1 MSPAGPRTSRS
12 RALALAP
19 GLASALIACTPDGG
33 GPPDEPGGSDTTGG
47 STGPTIDVPTPTDA
61 CADAPLLTYGSYR
74 GTLRSY
80 ELAPAPAGVC
90 RGGGPDAFARVGAPV
105 RADLHVEARGV
116 GFVPRLS
123 LAPDDCSPAREIACA
138 DGSALELRDLTV
150 GTVVRVAVGAD
161 PDVFSDLN
169 LQPAPAGGPDPLE
182 YDLDIAFTRV
192 LAAGETCLPESRG
205 RCADGTLCLASAE
218 GSAHVCTTLP
228 GDTCATAERVTIVLD
243 ENGEA
248 TATVDFAAS
257 HTDAHR
263 GSCTGAGRREHVM
276 RLGLPPSPPERALQ
290 VRATR
295 DDTGLAARAPGCLAD
310 EEVTCAAPT
319 AGGARVVIPHL
330 TALRAAGVE
339 PYLFVEL
346 PDPDAPGP
354 PLVLEFSLVPDPP
367 IWGDL

>member
-1 MSPAGPRTSRS
+1 MSPAGPRPCRS
-12 RALALAP
+12 RAAAP
-19 GLASALIACTPDGG
+19 AAALASALAACTPADPD
-33 GPPDEPGGSDTTGG
+33 PPDAPGGSETGDT
-47 STGPTIDVPTPTDA
+47 TGPTIAAPAPTDA
-61 CADAPLLTYGSYR
+61 CEDAPLLTYGRHR

-90 RGGGPDAFARVGAPV
+90 RGGGPDAFARVGATV
-105 RADLHVEARGV
+105 RADLHIEARGV

-123 LAPDDCSPAREIACA
+123 LAPDDCAPAREIACA

-150 GTVVRVAVGAD
+150 GTVVRVSVGAD

-169 LQPAPAGGPDPLE
+169 LQSAPNGAPDPLE

-192 LAAGETCLPESRG
+192 LAAGEACLPASRG
-205 RCADGTLCLASAE
+205 RCADGTMCLASAE

-228 GDTCATAERVTIVLD
+228 GDTCATAEHFTVVLD
-243 ENGEA
+243 ADGLA
-248 TATVDFAAS
+248 SATVDVAAP

-263 GSCTGAGRREHVM
+263 GSCSGAGRREHVL
-276 RLGLPPSPPERALQ
+276 RLGLPPSPPERALE
-290 VRATR
+290 VHATR

-310 EEVTCAAPT
+310 EEVACAAPT
-319 AGGARVVIPHL
+319 AGGARIVIPRL
-330 TALRAAGVE
+330 ATLRAAGVE

-346 PDPDAPGP
+346 PEPDAPGP
-354 PLVLEFSLVPDPP
+354 PLVLEFSLVPEPP